1 MLYSLEKTVKNLN
14 QTHLNNIMNSLLKKI
29 KEDVQY
35 MENTHVNDPKTMVL
49 LDEIELLLTKE
60 PQQTVSVLKEL
71 DLSSIEWICSTFEA
85 LSYKLL
91 SKDFID
97 CLDELLIKFN
107 PNINAF
113 KDEVQEAK
121 DCYYDNL

>member
-1 MLYSLEKTVKNLN
+1 MN
-14 QTHLNNIMNSLLKKI
+14 QTHLNNNIMNSLLKKI

-35 MENTHVNDPKTMVL
+35 MKNTHVNDPKTMVL
-49 LDEIELLLTKE
+49 LDEIELLLAKE

-85 LSYKLL
+85 VSYKLL